1 MFEIIVFTL
10 ITIFLALYSQF
21 LYSRR
26 RIYEDD
32 MIFCYFYPA
41 FKQHGYVHKQGNKD
55 NLSINS
61 FSFFTCKLV
70 ILIKSLLEI
79 KLK

>member
-32 MIFCYFYPA
+32 MIFFVISTQLSNSMDMYI
-41 FKQHGYVHKQGNKD
+41 NKETK
-55 NLSINS
+55 I
-61 FSFFTCKLV
+61 TCQLTAS
-70 ILIKSLLEI
+70 LSLLVN
-79 KLK
+79 LQF